1 VRPIVRVPASLRRWA
16 VWTNPRHVLVY
27 VLVTEAIAV
36 GSAIWTGL
44 AGPEATVTDWL
55 RFGFLAA
62 CSIIHV
68 DLSRGVDQVRNVKSA
83 AAPSLD
89 TKTVWSFAAVL
100 VLPIGLATLMVVLT
114 HVWAWIRVWHGRRPL
129 YRWVFSAA
137 TVILATEV
145 AAAILHSDPTLAHV
159 SLPTSVTGVGVVAA
173 AGVVRWAL
181 NYLLVVGAIVV
192 SSPRIRARQL
202 LHNIDERI
210 LEAGAL
216 GLGLCAAGFA
226 VYNPYLLIGVVLGL
240 VAMHRGTLLPQLRQ
254 AATTDAKTGLLVH
267 EWWRELA
274 TSTFEKAQAAGGSL
288 AVLIIDLDHFKH
300 VNDQYGH
307 VAGDTALRA
316 VADVIGD
323 EVRAGD
329 HPARWGGEEFAI
341 LLPGLASTADL
352 RLVAD
357 RIRRRVSS
365 LVVTVRTPTGEST
378 ISDLTVSIGGATY
391 PAPQVDTLDD
401 LVLAADAALYQ
412 AKAAG
417 RDRVF
422 MDDPAGSAS

>member
-1 VRPIVRVPASLRRWA
+1 MDHDALGTEGGGRPQRLHGRDRSGGRELLADSCPAISRVTPPVTPVFATDSAKQAHYLPAIRGI
-16 VWTNPRHVLVY
+16 
-27 VLVTEAIAV
+27 EA
-36 GSAIWTGL
+36 S
-44 AGPEATVTDWL
+44 AGP
-55 RFGFLAA
+55 
-62 CSIIHV
+62 
-68 DLSRGVDQVRNVKSA
+68 
-83 AAPSLD
+83 
-89 TKTVWSFAAVL
+89 
-100 VLPIGLATLMVVLT
+100 PIPA
-114 HVWAWIRVWHGRRPL
+114 GRHI
-129 YRWVFSAA
+129 SAA

-145 AAAILHSDPTLAHV
+145 AAAILHSDPALAHV

-173 AGVVRWAL
+173 AGAVRWAL

-288 AVLIIDLDHFKH
+288 AALIIDLDHFKH
-300 VNDQYGH
+300 VNDHYGH

-341 LLPGLASTADL
+341 LLPGLTSTADL